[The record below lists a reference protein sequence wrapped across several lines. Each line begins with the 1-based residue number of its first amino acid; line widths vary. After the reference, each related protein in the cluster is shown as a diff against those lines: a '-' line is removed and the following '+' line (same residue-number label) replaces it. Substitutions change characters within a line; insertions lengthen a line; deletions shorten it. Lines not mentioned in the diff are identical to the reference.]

1 MMHLKYMLTNL
12 KYTTVNFIYY
22 FCVLRVEVMQMY
34 DMYILAKAKIE
45 DYRKAGARKKF

>member
-1 MMHLKYMLTNL
+1 
-12 KYTTVNFIYY
+12 
-22 FCVLRVEVMQMY
+22 MY